1 MFYTKVYNAGF
12 TSIFLTEKQAKKQFS
27 TLVYGK
33 LKQTFNDGLEKTIL
47 YLHRIVTADNMNPVF
62 PLGVQNEDV
71 LSRIHTS

>member
-71 LSRIHTS
+71 YIHPDL